1 MYTREEKT
9 FQVCSHV
16 IMAVMAILC
25 LLPFLLLIIS
35 SFTDNDAIV
44 RNGYSLFPEKW
55 SLAAYE
61 YLFDRSNQIL
71 SAYGI
76 TVLVTLL
83 GTCGNLILTTLLA
96 YPLSRK
102 DMPGR
107 AAFTFIVFFT
117 MLFNGGL
124 VPTYLLYT
132 RYLGIK
138 NTLAGLLVPSLL
150 MNVYFVLI
158 MRTFFQNSIPS
169 ALIESAQ
176 IDGASEMRT
185 FVSIVLPMG
194 KPIIATV
201 GLFAGIAYYWNDWYN
216 GMIYITKSTLFSI
229 QQLLMRML
237 NDIQFLQANSSFVGA
252 EDYISKIPG
261 VTVRMSIAVVGIL
274 PILLVYP
281 FMQRFFVKGI
291 MLGAVKG

>member
-107 AAFTFIVFFT
+107 AVFTFIVFFT
-117 MLFNGGL
+117 ILFNGGL

-201 GLFAGIAYYWNDWYN
+201 GLFAGIAYWNDWYN
-216 GMIYITKSTLFSI
+216 GMIYITKSNLFSI

-281 FMQRFFVKGI
+281 FVQNNFVKGI
-291 MLGAVKG
+291 AIGAVKG

>member
-55 SLAAYE
+55 SMAAYE

-102 DMPGR
+102 DMPVR

-138 NTLAGLLVPSLL
+138 NTQAGLLVPSLL

-201 GLFAGIAYYWNDWYN
+201 GLFAGIAYWNDWYN
-216 GMIYITKSTLFSI
+216 GMIYITKSNLFSI

-281 FMQRFFVKGI
+281 FVQNNFVKGI
-291 MLGAVKG
+291 AIGAVKG

>member
-44 RNGYSLFPEKW
+44 RKGYSLFPENW
-55 SLAAYE
+55 SMAAYE

-107 AAFTFIVFFT
+107 AVFTFIVFFT

-201 GLFAGIAYYWNDWYN
+201 GLFAGIAYWNDWYN
-216 GMIYITKSTLFSI
+216 GMIYITKSNLFSI

-281 FMQRFFVKGI
+281 FVQNNFVKGI
-291 MLGAVKG
+291 AIGAVKG

>member
-55 SLAAYE
+55 SMAAYE

-71 SAYGI
+71 SAYGV

-201 GLFAGIAYYWNDWYN
+201 GLFAGIAYWNDWYN
-216 GMIYITKSTLFSI
+216 GMIYITKSNLFSI

-281 FMQRFFVKGI
+281 FVQNNFVKGI
-291 MLGAVKG
+291 AIGAVKG

>member
-132 RYLGIK
+132 RYLCIK
-138 NTLAGLLVPSLL
+138 NTLAGLLVPSRL

-158 MRTFFQNSIPS
+158 MRTVFQISIPS

-176 IDGASEMRT
+176 NDGASEMRT

-201 GLFAGIAYYWNDWYN
+201 GLFAGIAYWNDWYN
-216 GMIYITKSTLFSI
+216 GMIYITKSNLFSI

-281 FMQRFFVKGI
+281 FVQNNFVKGI
-291 MLGAVKG
+291 AIGAVKG

>member
-55 SLAAYE
+55 SMAAYE

-107 AAFTFIVFFT
+107 EAFTFIVFFT
-117 MLFNGGL
+117 MLFNAGL

-201 GLFAGIAYYWNDWYN
+201 GLFAGIAYWNDWYN
-216 GMIYITKSTLFSI
+216 GMIYITKSNLFSI

-281 FMQRFFVKGI
+281 FVQNNFVKGI
-291 MLGAVKG
+291 AIGAVKG

>member
-16 IMAVMAILC
+16 IMAVMAILG

-55 SLAAYE
+55 STAAYE

-176 IDGASEMRT
+176 IDGASEMRP

-201 GLFAGIAYYWNDWYN
+201 GLFAGIAYWNDWYN
-216 GMIYITKSTLFSI
+216 GMIYVTKSNLFSI

-281 FMQRFFVKGI
+281 FVQNNFVKGI
-291 MLGAVKG
+291 AIGAVKG

>member
-1 MYTREEKT
+1 M
-9 FQVCSHV
+9 
-16 IMAVMAILC
+16 
-25 LLPFLLLIIS
+25 
-35 SFTDNDAIV
+35 
-44 RNGYSLFPEKW
+44 
-55 SLAAYE
+55 
-61 YLFDRSNQIL
+61 
-71 SAYGI
+71 
-76 TVLVTLL
+76 LVTLL

-201 GLFAGIAYYWNDWYN
+201 GLFAGIAYWNDWYN
-216 GMIYITKSTLFSI
+216 GMIYITKSNLFSI

-281 FMQRFFVKGI
+281 FVQNNFVKGI
-291 MLGAVKG
+291 AIGAVKG

>member
-55 SLAAYE
+55 SMAAYE

-158 MRTFFQNSIPS
+158 MRTFFQNSIPR
-169 ALIESAQ
+169 ADRIRA
-176 IDGASEMRT
+176 D
-185 FVSIVLPMG
+185 
-194 KPIIATV
+194 
-201 GLFAGIAYYWNDWYN
+201 
-216 GMIYITKSTLFSI
+216 
-229 QQLLMRML
+229 
-237 NDIQFLQANSSFVGA
+237 
-252 EDYISKIPG
+252 
-261 VTVRMSIAVVGIL
+261 
-274 PILLVYP
+274 
-281 FMQRFFVKGI
+281 
-291 MLGAVKG
+291 

>member
-55 SLAAYE
+55 SMAAYE

-107 AAFTFIVFFT
+107 EAFTFIVFFT

-201 GLFAGIAYYWNDWYN
+201 GLFAGIAYWNDWYN
-216 GMIYITKSTLFSI
+216 GLIYITKSNLFSI

-281 FMQRFFVKGI
+281 FVQNNFVKGI
-291 MLGAVKG
+291 AIGAVKG

>member
-201 GLFAGIAYYWNDWYN
+201 GLFAGIAYWNDWQNSLY
-216 GMIYITKSTLFSI
+216 YIDDKSLYSI
-229 QQLLMRML
+229 QAVLNSINEGVAAIASLGNSAGVSAADLPTTTIRM
-237 NDIQFLQANSSFVGA
+237 A
-252 EDYISKIPG
+252 
-261 VTVRMSIAVVGIL
+261 IAVVGIL
-274 PILLVYP
+274 PILIIYP
-281 FMQRFFVKGI
+281 FFQKYFAKGL
-291 MLGAVKG
+291 MAGAVKG

>member
-107 AAFTFIVFFT
+107 EAITVIVFFT

-201 GLFAGIAYYWNDWYN
+201 GLFAGIAYWNDWYN
-216 GMIYITKSTLFSI
+216 GMIYITKSNLFSI

-281 FMQRFFVKGI
+281 FVQNNFVKGI
-291 MLGAVKG
+291 AIGAVKG

>member
-55 SLAAYE
+55 STAAYE

-201 GLFAGIAYYWNDWYN
+201 GLFAGIAYWNDWYN
-216 GMIYITKSTLFSI
+216 GMIYITTPSRVPMQTYLRSI
-229 QQLLMRML
+229 LIDMNVADMSADDYELYAML
-237 NDIQFLQANSSFVGA
+237 ANR
-252 EDYISKIPG
+252 
-261 VTVRMSIAVVGIL
+261 TVKCSQIIVATI
-274 PILLVYP
+274 PILCVYP
-281 FMQRFFVKGI
+281 FLQRYFVSGIVLGSVKG
-291 MLGAVKG
+291 

>member
-1 MYTREEKT
+1 MYTRGDQT

-55 SLAAYE
+55 SMAAYE

-201 GLFAGIAYYWNDWYN
+201 GLFAGIAYWNDWYN
-216 GMIYITKSTLFSI
+216 GMIYITKSNLFSI

-281 FMQRFFVKGI
+281 FVQNNFVKGI
-291 MLGAVKG
+291 AIGAVKG

>member
-16 IMAVMAILC
+16 IMAVMAVLC

-83 GTCGNLILTTLLA
+83 GTCGNLVLTTLLA

-185 FVSIVLPMG
+185 FASIVLPMG

-201 GLFAGIAYYWNDWYN
+201 GLFAGIAYWNDWYN
-216 GMIYITKSTLFSI
+216 GMIYITKSNLFSI

-281 FMQRFFVKGI
+281 FVQNNFVKGI
-291 MLGAVKG
+291 AIGAVKG